1 MRQHSI
7 RDLSDAGYEVDMI
20 EDAMAA
26 MSQERHEKALQST
39 KFIYANC
46 EKTEDL
52 LARMDALSTE
62 KTEK

>member
-1 MRQHSI
+1 
-7 RDLSDAGYEVDMI
+7 MI

-52 LARMDALSTE
+52 LARMDALNTE